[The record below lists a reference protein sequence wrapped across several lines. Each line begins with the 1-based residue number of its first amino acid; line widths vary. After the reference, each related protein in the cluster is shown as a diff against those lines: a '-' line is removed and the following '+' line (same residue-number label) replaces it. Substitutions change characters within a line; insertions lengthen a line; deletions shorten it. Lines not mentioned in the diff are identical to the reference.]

1 MSEIPQAPTAG
12 ARRRRALSVV
22 LVVFLLVGIGWIAW
36 WLFESRGHESTDNA
50 YVGGNLVQ
58 VTPQVGGTVVA
69 IGADDTDLVEAGQT
83 LVQLDTADAKVALA
97 QAEAQLAQSVREA
110 RVLYAKDT
118 ALAATVAQRKVDLS
132 RAEDDLKRR
141 APLVASGAVSKED
154 LQHARDA
161 VAAARAALDTARE
174 QLATSRA
181 LTQGV
186 EASKQP
192 GVLRA
197 AARVREAFLALQRD
211 TIPAPVSGYVAK
223 RSVQVGQRI
232 APGTPLMAVVPLDDL
247 WVDANFK
254 EVQLRHM
261 RIGQPV
267 RLTADLYG
275 SGVEYRGRVAGLA
288 AGTGGAFA
296 LLPPQNAT
304 GNWIKVVQRLPV
316 RIVLDKKQLAAHPL
330 RVGLS
335 MEVDVDV
342 HDANGPQLAESP
354 VKGPVYAT
362 KAFDEQAAEADARV
376 REIIAANLG
385 NGK

>member
-1 MSEIPQAPTAG
+1 MSEIPQAPTTG

-22 LVVFLLVGIGWIAW
+22 MVVFLLIGIGWIAW
-36 WLFESRGHESTDNA
+36 WYFESRGHETTDNA

-58 VTPQVGGTVVA
+58 VTPRVAGTVVA
-69 IGADDTDLVEAGQT
+69 IDADDTDLVDAGQT
-83 LVQLDTADAKVALA
+83 LVRLDPSDARIALE
-97 QAEAQLAQSVREA
+97 QAEAQLAQAVREA

-118 ALAATVAQRKVDLS
+118 ALEAAVAQRKVELS
-132 RAEDDLKRR
+132 RAEDDLARR

-161 VAAARAALDTARE
+161 VAAARAALKTANE

-186 EASKQP
+186 RVGEQP
-192 GVLRA
+192 SVQRA
-197 AARVREAFLALQRD
+197 AARVREAFLAVQRD
-211 TIPAPVSGYVAK
+211 TIPAPVRGYVAK
-223 RSVQVGQRI
+223 RSVQVGQQV
-232 APGTPLMAVVPLDDL
+232 APGMPLMAVVPLDDV

-254 EVQLRHM
+254 EVQLRDM

-267 RLTADLYG
+267 TLSADLYG
-275 SGVEYRGRVAGLA
+275 SKVEYRGRVAGLA

-316 RIVLDKKQLAAHPL
+316 RIELDRKQLAEHPL

-342 HDANGPQLAESP
+342 RDASGPQLAKAP

-362 KAFDEQAAEADARV
+362 TAFDEQAAAADARV
-376 REIIAANLG
+376 GEIIAANLG
-385 NGK
+385 TR

>member
-1 MSEIPQAPTAG
+1 MSEIPQAPTTG

-22 LVVFLLVGIGWIAW
+22 MVVFLLIGIGWIAW
-36 WLFESRGHESTDNA
+36 WYFESRGHETTDNA

-58 VTPQVGGTVVA
+58 VTPRVAGTVVA
-69 IGADDTDLVEAGQT
+69 IDADDTDLVDAGQT
-83 LVQLDTADAKVALA
+83 LVRLDPSDARIALE
-97 QAEAQLAQSVREA
+97 QAEAQLAQAVREA

-118 ALAATVAQRKVDLS
+118 ALEAAVAQRKVELS
-132 RAEDDLKRR
+132 RAEDDLARR

-161 VAAARAALDTARE
+161 VAAARAALKTANE

-186 EASKQP
+186 RVGEQP
-192 GVLRA
+192 SVQRA
-197 AARVREAFLALQRD
+197 AARVREAYLAVQRD
-211 TIPAPVSGYVAK
+211 TIPAPVRGYVAK
-223 RSVQVGQRI
+223 RSVQVGQQV
-232 APGTPLMAVVPLDDL
+232 APGMPLMAVVPLDDV

-254 EVQLRHM
+254 EVQLRDM

-267 RLTADLYG
+267 TLSADLYG
-275 SGVEYRGRVAGLA
+275 SKVEYRGRVAGLA

-316 RIVLDKKQLAAHPL
+316 RIELDRKQLAAHPL

-342 HDANGPQLAESP
+342 RDASGPQLAKAP

-362 KAFDEQAAEADARV
+362 TAFDEQAAAADARV
-376 REIIAANLG
+376 GEIIAANLG
-385 NGK
+385 TR

>member
-22 LVVFLLVGIGWIAW
+22 LVVFLLVGLGWIAW
-36 WLFESRGHESTDNA
+36 WYVESRGHESTDNA

-58 VTPQVGGTVVA
+58 VTPRVAGTVVA

-83 LVQLDTADAKVALA
+83 LVRLDPSDARVALA
-97 QAEAQLAQSVREA
+97 QAEAQLAQAVREA

-118 ALAATVAQRKVDLS
+118 TLAATVAQRKVDLA
-132 RAEDDLKRR
+132 RAQDDLARR
-141 APLVASGAVSKED
+141 APLVASGAVSRED

-161 VAAARAALDTARE
+161 VAAARAALKTADE
-174 QLATSRA
+174 QLAASRA
-181 LTQGV
+181 LTEGTSV
-186 EASKQP
+186 EKQP
-192 GVLRA
+192 SVLRA
-197 AARVREAFLALQRD
+197 AARVREAFLAVQRD
-211 TIPAPVSGYVAK
+211 TIPAPVRGYVAK
-223 RSVQVGQRI
+223 RSVQVGQRV
-232 APGTPLMAVVPLDDL
+232 APGQPLMAVVPLDQV
-247 WVDANFK
+247 WVEANFK
-254 EVQLRHM
+254 EVQLREM
-261 RIGQPV
+261 RIGQPA

-275 SGVEYRGRVAGLA
+275 SRVEYLGRVAGLA

-316 RIVLDKKQLAAHPL
+316 RIELDRKQLAEHPL

-342 HDANGPQLAESP
+342 RDASGPQLATTP
-354 VKGPVYAT
+354 VSGPVYAT
-362 KAFDEQAAEADARV
+362 KAFDEQAAAADARV

-385 NGK
+385 SR

>member
-1 MSEIPQAPTAG
+1 MSEIPKAPTTG

-22 LVVFLLVGIGWIAW
+22 MVVFLLIGIGWIAW
-36 WLFESRGHESTDNA
+36 WYFESRGHETTDNA

-58 VTPQVGGTVVA
+58 VTPRVAGTVVA
-69 IGADDTDLVEAGQT
+69 IDADDTDLVDAGQT
-83 LVQLDTADAKVALA
+83 LVRLDPSDARIALE
-97 QAEAQLAQSVREA
+97 QAEAQLAQAVREA

-118 ALAATVAQRKVDLS
+118 ALEAAVAQRKVELS
-132 RAEDDLKRR
+132 RAEDDLARR

-161 VAAARAALDTARE
+161 VAAARAALKTANE

-186 EASKQP
+186 RVGEQP
-192 GVLRA
+192 SVQRA
-197 AARVREAFLALQRD
+197 AARVREAFLAVQRD
-211 TIPAPVSGYVAK
+211 TIPAPVRGYVAK
-223 RSVQVGQRI
+223 RSVQVGQQV
-232 APGTPLMAVVPLDDL
+232 APGMPLMAVVPLDDV

-254 EVQLRHM
+254 EVQLRDM

-267 RLTADLYG
+267 TLSADLYG
-275 SGVEYRGRVAGLA
+275 SKVEYRGRVAGLA

-316 RIVLDKKQLAAHPL
+316 RIELDRKQLAEHPL

-342 HDANGPQLAESP
+342 RDASGPQLAKAP

-362 KAFDEQAAEADARV
+362 TAFDEQAAAADARV
-376 REIIAANLG
+376 GEIIAANLG
-385 NGK
+385 TR

>member
-1 MSEIPQAPTAG
+1 MSEIPQAPTTG

-22 LVVFLLVGIGWIAW
+22 MVVFLLIGIGWIAW
-36 WLFESRGHESTDNA
+36 WYFESRGHETTDNA

-58 VTPQVGGTVVA
+58 VTPRVAGTVVA
-69 IGADDTDLVEAGQT
+69 IDADDTDLVDAGQT
-83 LVQLDTADAKVALA
+83 LVRLDPSDARIALE
-97 QAEAQLAQSVREA
+97 QAEAQLAQAVREA

-118 ALAATVAQRKVDLS
+118 ALEAAVAQRKVELS
-132 RAEDDLKRR
+132 RAEDDLARR

-161 VAAARAALDTARE
+161 VAAARAALKTANE

-186 EASKQP
+186 RVGEQP
-192 GVLRA
+192 SVQRA
-197 AARVREAFLALQRD
+197 AARVREAYLAVQRD
-211 TIPAPVSGYVAK
+211 TIPAPVRGYVAK
-223 RSVQVGQRI
+223 RSVQVGQQV
-232 APGTPLMAVVPLDDL
+232 APGMPLMAVVPLDDV

-254 EVQLRHM
+254 EVQLRDM

-267 RLTADLYG
+267 TLSADLYG
-275 SGVEYRGRVAGLA
+275 SKVEYRGRVAGLA

-316 RIVLDKKQLAAHPL
+316 RIELDRKQLAAHPL

-342 HDANGPQLAESP
+342 RDASGPQLAKAP

-362 KAFDEQAAEADARV
+362 TAFDEQAAAADARV
-376 REIIAANLG
+376 RDIIAANQG
-385 NGK
+385 TR